1 MKILNKYILGI
12 LLFTMSG
19 AVLNGS
25 FRNKL
30 EQRRLRF
37 SPLATFIEQENN
49 RLQLSKQLS
58 DQSRRSIF
66 AINRFRGGLFN
77 NDLDFVEI
85 NIKILDSNM
94 NENEFKN
101 NLFKLLRVLNFEH
114 ADKIIEELSKP
125 YFSDTFLN
133 FSECSITF
141 MQLALIIPILRKF
154 KLIKKLNLSKNDL
167 TYLPTSIGRL
177 KNLEFLIL
185 NDNKLNN
192 LPNSINRC
200 EKLDYLDLCNNP
212 LEHLFNDLI
221 DGNISLRPAL
231 NLYISDTLFESESN
245 EVQDLSGDEADDE
258 SGSDESSSIS
268 VVDLLMHLNVL
279 HLSDQ

>member
-125 YFSDTFLN
+125 YFSDAFLN
-133 FSECSITF
+133 FSECSITS

-245 EVQDLSGDEADDE
+245 EVQYLSGDEADDE